1 MKIRVEQLNPVIG
14 GIDGNAELILEARA
28 RAEEAQIDLL
38 ILPEMILTGYPALDL
53 LESGAFC
60 EYCYKTNRRIIGTAG
75 KTALL
80 FGTLTRNPS
89 RTGRKIFNSAVLCHE
104 GEKLAEVHKTLLP
117 TYDVFDD
124 LRYFE
129 PGKTFE
135 CMEFKGL
142 KLGVTICEDIWYNEN
157 EVQYHT
163 YEINP
168 AAELKALGAQLI
180 VNISASPYT
189 KNKHPNR
196 LRILGDHV
204 ENLDLPVI
212 YCNQVGAHTDVL
224 FDGDS
229 LVINPESGIIA
240 IADPFEP
247 GFVDVEWHRG
257 RRRIEP
263 VKDTPVNITAGRTE
277 RLMLAVQMGIRDYF
291 EKTSVS
297 GKAVL
302 GLSGGIDSA
311 LVAVLASE
319 ALGPENVTGLLMPGE
334 FSSSGSIEDS
344 KQLAGNLG
352 MEIRQISISGL
363 YDAYQ
368 DALSPLFRGTSFGVA
383 EENLQSRIRG
393 SLLMAYSNKF
403 GHILLTTGNKSELSV
418 GYATLYGDMNGGL
431 NPIGD
436 LYKTEVFDL
445 CRWLNETYFGE
456 EMIPREILD
465 KPPSAELRPGQ
476 KDTDSLPEYP
486 VLDDI
491 LWRYIELQQ
500 EAAKI
505 AEEGNHPC
513 EVVKNILS
521 MVDRNEF
528 KRFQAPPILK
538 LSSKSFGSGR
548 RWPVVQ
554 RWTVN
559 R

>member
-247 GFVDVEWHRG
+247 GFVDVEWDRG

-554 RWTVN
+554 RWTIN